1 MKKSISYKPVVP
13 QVTGWLEYQL
23 DNQQLDYV
31 WRCIKNRKQDVRH
44 ALAGNITSSRA
55 LMDHGNWFFNE
66 VLSPLVEAHRKEY
79 SIFYRKD
86 IPGKNFF
93 KLSTWW
99 VNYQKQNEFQPV
111 HNHSGL
117 YSFVIFMK
125 IPIDSREQNKKVK
138 SNNPRVSNFE
148 FLFTDTLGNISSF
161 PYRLIPEDEGTML
174 FFPASIEHQV
184 YPFYDCD
191 EERITVSGN
200 ITYDI
205 SRMRN

>member
-1 MKKSISYKPVVP
+1 MKESISYKPVVP
-13 QVTGWLEYQL
+13 KTTGWLEYKL
-23 DNQQLDYV
+23 DNQQLDYL
-31 WRCIKNRKQDVRH
+31 WRCIKNKKQDVRNT
-44 ALAGNITSSRA
+44 LAGNITSSRA

-66 VLSPLVEAHRKEY
+66 VLNPLIDVHIKEFKNLEK
-79 SIFYRKD
+79 S
-86 IPGKNFF
+86 IPGNNFF

-99 VNYQKQNEFQPV
+99 VNYQRQNEFQPV

-125 IPIDSREQNKKVK
+125 IPIDSREQNKKRK
-138 SNNPRVSNFE
+138 SKNPRVSNFE

-161 PYRLIPEDEGTML
+161 PYRLTPADEGTML
-174 FFPASIEHQV
+174 FFPAPLDHQV

-200 ITYDI
+200 ITYDL